1 MICFA
6 DVFKDCFSAFC
17 KTKFVCKIFVCCC
30 ELVSIVVFIFVGLS
44 ALTGVAGAFQGQNN
58 LGGQAGGSNQAL
70 GALTSSLGLGNLGGL
85 GSLLS
90 QGTGSSAGMNA
101 YGTQSSQQ
109 GQFNGGSSNLG
120 GGYTAGQQLSNY
132 SITGQRSS
140 SGGYSTQDSRG
151 GGSGS
156 GGGYGGYSSN
166 NASSSGGGSSTAK
179 TRVFVR
185 NVSTWWVHFG
195 FALKTCCAFFVF
207 DCLFMSLYFC
217 FGIVSF
223 SLELIWKSKL
233 FNIVSE
239 RNCVIKSETRIS
251 FECEE

>member
-195 FALKTCCAFFVF
+195 FVLKTCCAFFVF

>member
-195 FALKTCCAFFVF
+195 FALKTCCAFLFLIVCLCLCIFV
-207 DCLFMSLYFC
+207 
-217 FGIVSF
+217 
-223 SLELIWKSKL
+223 LELSHFLW
-233 FNIVSE
+233 NWYGNQ
-239 RNCVIKSETRIS
+239 NCLIL
-251 FECEE
+251 C

>member
-1 MICFA
+1 M
-6 DVFKDCFSAFC
+6 
-17 KTKFVCKIFVCCC
+17 
-30 ELVSIVVFIFVGLS
+30 FIFVGLS

-195 FALKTCCAFFVF
+195 FVLKTCCAFFVF

-251 FECEE
+251 FECKE